1 MSFKISSDKGFNFGS
16 LTLAKYLLC
25 STHGHNFG
33 LNSICSLAE
42 KTQVSA
48 IKNVWNTAHFFL
60 TNVIRMISY
69 KLELPKIY
77 DGHCR
82 LSGFPD

>member
-1 MSFKISSDKGFNFGS
+1 MSFKISGERGFSFGS

-42 KTQVSA
+42 KTQVSP

-60 TNVIRMISY
+60 TNVIQMISY
-69 KLELPKIY
+69 ALELPKY
-77 DGHCR
+77 MMDTE
-82 LSGFPD
+82 D